1 MKRWIHAAT
10 DREDFVVDSD
20 LQSFLDRKA
29 ARKQK
34 SHDAYIARKQKIRRA
49 AEKAFEE
56 GEDTPKNQQEAK
68 DLYNKYK
75 DNKVTAS
82 SRWDLG
88 WSKRADENGNAYF
101 VVSTPN
107 ASAVV
112 KHNDVGTWY
121 AQVDF
126 RDGNNRTSTAMQD
139 EFNAMDWAQKIIHT
153 SVTASTDTRSRIAQ
167 LEEQIEWLKNDI
179 SSLNEMLADPN
190 IPRYNDE
197 SDEAL
202 EDRIIDRQQELAEA
216 EEQLNFAWQDD
227 EAEWNYAVE
236 QQEFNPDGSLA
247 LYGSTDIQASDDDRF
262 VIVNAKGEA
271 EDISKEVDPVQI
283 IFYQTWDEMLS
294 ARPESQPYIRLNGD
308 GRYELVKSS
317 RWYGDSCTQYVGNEK
332 ANSLGDFIAMYPEYS
347 TLDICIPVDMI
358 MRSAAI
364 NASTTA
370 KPYNTQ
376 IVKGLNWFKGWHEF
390 TITSVASDRKTCTVT
405 EEWVSE
411 DSGKE
416 IKRTYK
422 YVIAQDGNGTEYA
435 YDPKYQVYVDNLDT
449 RDSFVLYADGANNN
463 EIDWDAAHKYLEE
476 KYAEARERRKNGQSK
491 GWSPD
496 RDPEY
501 ESYDDEW
508 MPSSNNDYTP
518 SATAGDYSPS
528 NPWDA
533 PGMSISDF
541 I

>member
-1 MKRWIHAAT
+1 
-10 DREDFVVDSD
+10 
-20 LQSFLDRKA
+20 
-29 ARKQK
+29 
-34 SHDAYIARKQKIRRA
+34 
-49 AEKAFEE
+49 
-56 GEDTPKNQQEAK
+56 
-68 DLYNKYK
+68 
-75 DNKVTAS
+75 
-82 SRWDLG
+82 
-88 WSKRADENGNAYF
+88 
-101 VVSTPN
+101 
-107 ASAVV
+107 
-112 KHNDVGTWY
+112 
-121 AQVDF
+121 
-126 RDGNNRTSTAMQD
+126 MQD
-139 EFNAMDWAQKIIHT
+139 EFDAMDWAQKIIHT
-153 SVTASTDTRSRIAQ
+153 SITASTDTRSRIAQ

-202 EDRIIDRQQELAEA
+202 EDRIMDRQQELAEA

-247 LYGSTDIQASDDDRF
+247 LYGSTDLERRAELAKKIRYYGDAGADDILENGYLPDLSLVKSVRYTTKRENEMLTNAGYDGGMGGVVVTFKDGHKEAFAYETSTGEYYYHDVTDALGLTNELKEIQSSSKQAVMATADDDRF

-271 EDISKEVDPVQI
+271 EDISREVDPVQI

-294 ARPESQPYIRLNGD
+294 ARPESQSYIRLNGD

-317 RWYGDSCTQYVGNEK
+317 RWYGDSYTQYVGTEW
-332 ANSLGDFIAMYPEYS
+332 AYSLGDFVAIYPEYS
-347 TLDICIPVDMI
+347 TLDVCIPVDMI
-358 MRSAAI
+358 RRSAAI
-364 NASTTA
+364 NASTTT

-376 IVKGLNWFKGWHEF
+376 IIKGLNWFKGWHEF
-390 TITSVASDRKTCTVT
+390 TITNVASDRKTCTVT

-416 IKRTYK
+416 IKKTYN
-422 YVIAQDGNGTEYA
+422 YVIAQDDNGTEYA
-435 YDPKYQVYVDNLDT
+435 YDPKYQTYVDNLDT

-463 EIDWDAAHKYLEE
+463 EIDWDAAQKRLEE

-501 ESYDDEW
+501 ESHDKEW
-508 MPSSNNDYTP
+508 ESSFNDYTP

-533 PGMSISDF
+533 PGMSIHDF